1 MSRSGMDDDLPL
13 DTRLLHF
20 VEPDGQDEDRVR
32 KSVVDGLEEDGA
44 ASVPRAGFHYRG
56 GSRLRVYRF
65 EPPTAQP
72 PRGAVVLLHGL
83 LASHRAWEMVA
94 SSLARRGYWCYAAD
108 LLGFGESP
116 WPRGSQAYN
125 IDSHCDTLRRDV
137 LIGAVLQDFPG
148 PDAVPLHLVG
158 HSLGGV
164 LAIELASRH
173 MPNGILLASVVTV
186 ALPFFASSDDAKAT
200 LHARPTCCCTRKPQK
215 SWRAAVVWLVLDF
228 PILSFLLCSL
238 ICQQRWFY
246 VTVAHLIDRCR
257 PLRTRRTRADKVADA
272 LNHSYSSVL
281 ASYRKCIQN
290 HRLTPASLPKTLPI
304 LVAHGFKD
312 DVIHHTCSRAFHSVL
327 LESRKLMSEAAPAAL
342 VVLDSVTHSCH
353 DSARPLALLLGR
365 WLAGAERGLEATTT
379 TINDLADIQSLF
391 PPASATL
398 V

>member
-1 MSRSGMDDDLPL
+1 MVDDLL
-13 DTRLLHF
+13 DKRLLHF
-20 VEPDGQDEDRVR
+20 SEHDGEEEDGVR
-32 KSVVDGLEEDGA
+32 KSVVDSLEEDGA
-44 ASVPRAGFHYRG
+44 AHVARAGFHYRG
-56 GSRLRVYRF
+56 GTRLRIYRF
-65 EPPTAQP
+65 EPATGQP

-94 SSLARRGYWCYAAD
+94 SSLAGRGYWCYAAD

-116 WPRGSQAYN
+116 WPRGARAYD
-125 IDSHCDTLRRDV
+125 IDSHCDALRRDV

-148 PDAVPLHLVG
+148 PDPVPLHLVG

-173 MPNGILLASVVTV
+173 IPNGIVLASLVTV

-200 LHARPTCCCTRKPQK
+200 LHARPACCCTRQPQK
-215 SWRAAVVWLVLDF
+215 SWRAAVVWLVLEF
-228 PILSFLLCSL
+228 PILSFVLCSL

-246 VTVAHLIDRCR
+246 VAVAQVIDRCR
-257 PLRTRRTRADKVADA
+257 PLRTRRSRADKVADA

-290 HRLTPASLPKTLPI
+290 YRLKPESLPKTLPI
-304 LVAHGFKD
+304 LVAHGLKD
-312 DVIHHTCSRAFHSVL
+312 DVIHHNCSRAFHSVL
-327 LESRKLMSEAAPAAL
+327 LDTRKLMPEAAPSAL

-365 WLAGAERGLEATTT
+365 WLAGVERGLEATATT
-379 TINDLADIQSLF
+379 VKDLADIQSLF
-391 PPASATL
+391 PTASATL